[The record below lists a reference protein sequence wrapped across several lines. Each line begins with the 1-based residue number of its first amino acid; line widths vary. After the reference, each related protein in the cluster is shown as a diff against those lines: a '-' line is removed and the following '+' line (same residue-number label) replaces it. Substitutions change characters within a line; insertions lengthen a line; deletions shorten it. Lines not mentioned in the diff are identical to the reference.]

1 MHECKEND
9 GYVHIVHSTI
19 TTLEN
24 NESAVMCGM
33 GRDID
38 AKKSDGQRGLLEDT
52 PLLSSFG

>member
-24 NESAVMCGM
+24 NESAVMYGM
-33 GRDID
+33 GRDI
-38 AKKSDGQRGLLEDT
+38 ARTSDGQRGLLEDT